1 VSRAVCPEC
10 HLSRHWEWFTPL
22 AFCGSPTVH
31 HTLCRPCQEAL
42 RLVWAKHLANYFD
55 SLVREGRLAA

>member
-1 VSRAVCPEC
+1 MC
-10 HLSRHWEWFTPL
+10 H
-22 AFCGSPTVH
+22 A
-31 HTLCRPCQEAL
+31 CQQAM